1 MKNSFRIFISFLFLT
16 ILTSCKDKN
25 EIRVKSTF
33 SNPVSVAVGPVDFG
47 SVKGVSTTEYK
58 SIPTGKHDIKGDITG
73 SISITKNKKH
83 KYTININSAGI
94 VTLVDD
100 GK

>member
-1 MKNSFRIFISFLFLT
+1 MKNTIRIISTFLFLT
-16 ILTSCKDKN
+16 FITSCKDKN

-33 SNPVSVAVGPVDFG
+33 SNPVKVVVGPVDFG
-47 SVKGVSTTEYK
+47 SVKAVSTTEYK
-58 SIPTGKHDIKGDITG
+58 SIPTGKHDISGDITG
-73 SISITKNKKH
+73 TISITKNKKH

>member
-1 MKNSFRIFISFLFLT
+1 MKNSIRIFISFLFLS
-16 ILTSCKDKN
+16 IFTSCKDRN

-33 SNPVSVAVGPVDFG
+33 NNPVNVVVGPADFG
-47 SVKGVSTTEYK
+47 TVKPVSTTAYK
-58 SIPTGKHDIKGDITG
+58 SIPTGKHDITGDITG

-83 KYTININSAGI
+83 KYTININSVGI

>member
-1 MKNSFRIFISFLFLT
+1 MKNTIRIFITFLFLT
-16 ILTSCKDKN
+16 IITSCKDKN

-33 SNPVSVAVGPVDFG
+33 SNPVKVVVGPADFG
-47 SVKGVSTTEYK
+47 TVKPVSTSEYK
-58 SIPTGKHDIKGDITG
+58 TIPTGKHDITGDITG
-73 SISITKNKKH
+73 SISITKNKKQ
-83 KYTININSAGI
+83 KYTININSVGI